1 MFAVSLLDRSFN
13 DVIVAAD
20 LVVTPLRWS
29 AAATGGPAE
38 ATVEVR
44 GPRAALVAL
53 LDWVRYGVRVEN
65 ERGTGLW
72 WGYVHRVDVAL
83 GRLQV
88 GASLDG
94 MSNRVKMVYST
105 GGDLPEAAETAWAE
119 DATSVATYGYRELVH
134 SLGDSDATLAAQKQ
148 TNILSRFAYPQPL
161 RAVGSGQEDVAVLHC
176 RGWARTLEW
185 KYVQRLDGR
194 VTFLGDNGD
203 EQEQP
208 IGWGIVSSTAIGFG
222 GGALHDTSGRLQ
234 ALKTGHQVTI
244 TGSASNNATWTVAAE
259 TDETVVAVTNS
270 GISFNPTDDIESV
283 SAILADFELDHWIHV
298 SGSAA
303 NSGWHWLD
311 GAGSDHI
318 TTDIAVGGSI
328 TTEAAGPSITLTQP
342 QRLTVTGSPT
352 YEEAGATVTV
362 AHRGVRV
369 GQSFVPA
376 TNMATVAQVAVKA
389 GKVGSPVDNLTVKIC
404 SNSSGSPGTV
414 IATGT
419 LAATTLTTDVEWVWV
434 TMSAVALVAGTT
446 YWVVVERSGS
456 VDPSTYLLTGMTTEV
471 SGTCKQWTG
480 SAWETMAPVWYLPY
494 QIWGSEDI
502 GTQLATHIDSAA
514 QFMEGYDTALTAGV
528 VSNPTMDAALTA
540 WDAMEGL
547 LEIGMSD
554 GRRILFDYTDDRVVR
569 LYAQPASATDN
580 PLLSVAGGRVLMLD
594 AAGGEWEPGVL
605 PVARW
610 VELADLPSELAA
622 TAGISP
628 AFVERASFEAAG
640 MALVV
645 EFVGTPSLAELLRV
659 RQG

>member
-1 MFAVSLLDRSFN
+1 MFAVSMLDRSFN

-105 GGDLPEAAETAWAE
+105 GGDLPEAAETSWAE

-194 VTFLGDNGD
+194 VTFLGDAGD

-208 IGWGIVSSTAIGFG
+208 IGWGIVASTTIGFG
-222 GGALHDTSGRLQ
+222 GGALHDTFGRLG
-234 ALKTGHQVTI
+234 ALKAGHQVTI

-259 TDETVVAVTNS
+259 TDEEVVAVTNS
-270 GISFNPTDDIESV
+270 GISFDATDDIESV
-283 SAILADFELDHWIHV
+283 SAILGDFLIDHWIYIT
-298 SGSAA
+298 GSPS

-311 GAGSDHI
+311 GAGTDHI

-328 TTEAAGPSITLTQP
+328 VTEAAGPSIAITQP
-342 QRLTVTGSPT
+342 QRLSVTGSPT
-352 YEEAGATVTV
+352 SENPAATVTV

-376 TNMATVAQVAVKA
+376 TNMATVAQVAVRA
-389 GKVGSPVDNLTVKIC
+389 GKVGSPVDNLTVKLC

-419 LAATTLTTDVEWVWV
+419 LAATSLTTDVDWVWV

-480 SAWETMAPVWYLPY
+480 SAWEAMAPVWYLPY

-502 GTQLATHIDSAA
+502 GTQLATHIDTAA
-514 QFMEGYDTALTAGV
+514 QFMEGYDTTLTAGV
-528 VSNPTMDAALTA
+528 VSNPTMDAALTC

-569 LYAQPASATDN
+569 LYAQPSSATDN

-645 EFVGTPSLAELLRV
+645 EFAGTPSLAELLRV